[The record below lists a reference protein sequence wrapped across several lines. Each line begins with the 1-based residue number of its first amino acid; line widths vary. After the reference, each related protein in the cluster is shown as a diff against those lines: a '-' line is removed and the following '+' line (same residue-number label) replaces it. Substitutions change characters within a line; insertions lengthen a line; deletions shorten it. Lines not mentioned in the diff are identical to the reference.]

1 MSTGNPFRRQR
12 LPDETTYHDAPT
24 TILHSANTPKVQK
37 KKKRVVIQTPPHSP
51 EEPRRF
57 ADWRTESPATGEGG
71 FGEQWP
77 VVEDGTDGM
86 NTADRTTADP
96 RNTADLVSKQPAGA
110 SWDRSPGG
118 AVVPPSSTFPG
129 TALGGQ
135 AGPRAPN
142 NPFARTLAT
151 SEADFG
157 FQAGLSNA
165 ENGTALSQN
174 QRQGG
179 AVRPAM
185 DVEAFKNILMT
196 GSATPSPPT
205 GAASTSLQR
214 PPQDSS
220 SSTDTSS
227 LSRNSI
233 FDALPDTHP
242 ESPRTSFDEHAD
254 DDFERDGDDEH
265 SSLMGPVAGR
275 PVAEG
280 PPAPPKQKHGRGFP
294 QTVSFAD
301 FDESIPSASMPP
313 LSLQIPPVLASMMRP
328 PTPRSPSDL
337 NKPLPRPPAE
347 RLGDGIAMSS
357 EVPQTLAP
365 ASYQPSIPVQVDGQ
379 NLGKRT
385 APPPPPVARRRGQAE
400 AGQGR
405 ARSESNLSQ
414 SSAQQTETGPASSSD
429 QQLARPAPAPPPSR
443 RMQVSANSD
452 STSPAVESPPSPQ
465 FPQTNTTAISGDTD
479 RVVPLPPP
487 RRQPATPGTFR
498 TRTPSNASRASL
510 PRSESFT
517 GGVVVPPP
525 APPPRRGAKRNSVVE
540 HRRTSGQSFGS
551 VGVSERSMDMRNGV
565 LEESE
570 TDGGDEETQTMVPA
584 PGAMTER
591 SPPAQGD
598 MLADLDAFQAEIEA
612 LRIKAAGGW

>member
-24 TILHSANTPKVQK
+24 TILQSANTPKVQK

-57 ADWRTESPATGEGG
+57 ADWRTESPPTREGG
-71 FGEQWP
+71 FGQQWP
-77 VVEDGTDGM
+77 VVDGETDVRNM
-86 NTADRTTADP
+86 ADRTTEDP
-96 RNTADLVSKQPAGA
+96 VSGQSGA
-110 SWDRSPGG
+110 MNWERSSGG
-118 AVVPPSSTFPG
+118 TVVTPPSMFPG
-129 TALGGQ
+129 TALSGQ
-135 AGPRAPN
+135 AGSRAPY
-142 NPFARTLAT
+142 NPFTRTLAT
-151 SEADFG
+151 SEAAFG
-157 FQAGLSNA
+157 FQAGLGQP
-165 ENGTALSQN
+165 EKGTAQLQQQ

-179 AVRPAM
+179 AGRPAL
-185 DVEAFKNILMT
+185 DVDAFKNILMT

-214 PPQDSS
+214 PPNDSS

-233 FDALPDTHP
+233 FDALPDAHP
-242 ESPRTSFDEHAD
+242 ESPRTSFDDHAD

-275 PVAEG
+275 PVEEG

-301 FDESIPSASMPP
+301 FDESIPSASTPP

-347 RLGDGIAMSS
+347 RLGGGSAMSS
-357 EVPQTLAP
+357 EVPQTIVP
-365 ASYQPSIPVQVDGQ
+365 ASYQPSVPVQVDGQ
-379 NLGKRT
+379 NLGKKT

-400 AGQGR
+400 AVQGR

-414 SSAQQTETGPASSSD
+414 SSTQPTELGAPAFSD
-429 QQLARPAPAPPPSR
+429 QPQAKPAPAPPPSR
-443 RMQVSANSD
+443 RIQANSNSD
-452 STSPAVESPPSPQ
+452 SPSPVVERPPSPT
-465 FPQTNTTAISGDTD
+465 FPPTNTTAIAGDSD

-487 RRQPATPGTFR
+487 RRQPSMYGTSR

-565 LEESE
+565 LEETE
-570 TDGGDEETQTMVPA
+570 PDGGEEETQNVFPA
-584 PGAMTER
+584 PVAQTER
-591 SPPAQGD
+591 STPD
-598 MLADLDAFQAEIEA
+598 VLADLDAFQAEIEA
-612 LRIKAAGGW
+612 LRIRAAGGG

>member
-57 ADWRTESPATGEGG
+57 ADWRTESPPTGEGELG
-71 FGEQWP
+71 QQWP
-77 VVEDGTDGM
+77 VVDGETDVRNM
-86 NTADRTTADP
+86 ADRATEDP
-96 RNTADLVSKQPAGA
+96 VSGQSGA
-110 SWDRSPGG
+110 MNWERSSGG
-118 AVVPPSSTFPG
+118 AVVNPPSMFPG
-129 TALGGQ
+129 TALSGQ
-135 AGPRAPN
+135 AGSRAPY
-142 NPFARTLAT
+142 NPFTRTLAM
-151 SEADFG
+151 SEAAFG
-157 FQAGLSNA
+157 FQAGLGQP
-165 ENGTALSQN
+165 ENGTAQLQQQ

-179 AVRPAM
+179 AGRPAM
-185 DVEAFKNILMT
+185 DVDAFKNILMT
-196 GSATPSPPT
+196 GGATPSPPT

-214 PPQDSS
+214 PPHDSS

-233 FDALPDTHP
+233 FDALPDAHP
-242 ESPRTSFDEHAD
+242 ESPRTSFDDHAD

-275 PVAEG
+275 PVEEG

-301 FDESIPSASMPP
+301 FDESIRSASTQP

-347 RLGDGIAMSS
+347 RLGGGNAVGS
-357 EVPQTLAP
+357 ELPQTLAP

-379 NLGKRT
+379 NLGKKT
-385 APPPPPVARRRGQAE
+385 APPPPPVARRRGQVE

-405 ARSESNLSQ
+405 ARSESTLSQ
-414 SSAQQTETGPASSSD
+414 SSTQPTEFGAASAFD
-429 QQLARPAPAPPPSR
+429 QPQAKPAPAPPPSR
-443 RMQVSANSD
+443 RTQANAPD
-452 STSPAVESPPSPQ
+452 SPSPTVEKPPSPT
-465 FPQTNTTAISGDTD
+465 FPQNNTSAIAGDTD

-487 RRQPATPGTFR
+487 RRQPSMYGTSR

-551 VGVSERSMDMRNGV
+551 VGVSERSMDMRNGM
-565 LEESE
+565 LEVTEP
-570 TDGGDEETQTMVPA
+570 DGVEEETQNVFPA
-584 PGAMTER
+584 PVAQTER
-591 SPPAQGD
+591 STPD
-598 MLADLDAFQAEIEA
+598 VLADLDAFQAEIEA
-612 LRIKAAGGW
+612 LRIRAAGGG